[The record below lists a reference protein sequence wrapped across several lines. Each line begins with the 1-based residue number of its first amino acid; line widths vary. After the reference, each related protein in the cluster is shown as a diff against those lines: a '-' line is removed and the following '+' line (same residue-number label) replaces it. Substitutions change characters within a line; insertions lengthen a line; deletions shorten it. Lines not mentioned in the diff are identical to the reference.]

1 MREHLS
7 AFVEAATE
15 AFGLEGPVYEFGVS
29 SVNREGC
36 GEEFRDCFAEASYV
50 ACNLSQGTRAHRLDD
65 LARLPFPD
73 AAARTVI
80 CIDTLQYVVDP
91 IRTAEEMIRILA
103 PGGTL
108 VFGSSVDPDA
118 PDPPGRFWRP
128 THEMTSV
135 LMSGLK
141 ATLIGW
147 QGPQRR
153 AHTLFGVGA
162 KPPITGKFA
171 AGANLFL
178 SDFQGRLNEL
188 AAEAHGRRILRRLL
202 ALCPL
207 GTPGKRKPSEYYQS
221 SFVLHLPVGRQF
233 KHDLLSSCLPDPQT
247 GTRIDL
253 GG

>member
-1 MREHLS
+1 MREHLL
-7 AFVEAATE
+7 AFVAAATE
-15 AFGLEGPVYEFGVS
+15 AFGLEGPVYEFGAS
-29 SVNREGC
+29 SVDHEGC
-36 GEEFRDCFAEASYV
+36 RDGARDCFAQASYV
-50 ACNLSQGTRAHRLDD
+50 GCNLSQEACANRLDG

-91 IRTAEEMIRILA
+91 IRTTQEMTRILA

-108 VFGSSVDPDA
+108 VFGSSVDPDT
-118 PDPPGRFWRP
+118 PGPPGRFWRP
-128 THEMTSV
+128 THETINMMTS
-135 LMSGLK
+135 GLE

-153 AHTLFGVGA
+153 AHTLFGVGTKSPA
-162 KPPITGKFA
+162 TGKFA

-178 SDFQGRLNEL
+178 TDFQRRLDEL
-188 AAEAHGRRILRRLL
+188 AAEPHGWRILQRLL

-207 GTPGKRKPSEYYQS
+207 ATPTKRKPSEYYRS

-233 KHDLLSSCLPDPQT
+233 KHDLLSSCLPNHQT

-253 GG
+253 DG

>member
-1 MREHLS
+1 MREHLL

-29 SVNREGC
+29 SVNREDCGDGFRGC
-36 GEEFRDCFAEASYV
+36 LTEASHV
-50 ACNLSQGTRAHRLDD
+50 GCNLSQEVRTDRLED
-65 LARLPFPD
+65 LARLPISD

-91 IRTAEEMIRILA
+91 IRTAQEMTRILA

-128 THEMTSV
+128 THEMV
-135 LMSGLK
+135 NVMMSGLE

-162 KPPITGKFA
+162 KSPITGKFT

-178 SDFQGRLNEL
+178 TDFQRRLDEL
-188 AAEAHGRRILRRLL
+188 ATRARGWRMLRRLL
-202 ALCPL
+202 ALCRL
-207 GTPGKRKPSEYYQS
+207 GTLTKRKPSEYYQS
-221 SFVLHLPVGRQF
+221 SFVLHLPVGQQS
-233 KHDLLSSCLPDPQT
+233 KHDLLSSCLPDQQT
-247 GTRIDL
+247 GTRIDFS
-253 GG
+253 G